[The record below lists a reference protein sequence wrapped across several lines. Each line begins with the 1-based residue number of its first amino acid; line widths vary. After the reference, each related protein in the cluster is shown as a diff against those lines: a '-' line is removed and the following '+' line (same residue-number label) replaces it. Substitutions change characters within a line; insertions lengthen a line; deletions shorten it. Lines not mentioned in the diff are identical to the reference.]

1 MEKIMEHNL
10 EIAHE
15 KVKSLIKNFDKSQ
28 EHYLSSA
35 YSEAE
40 VRQDFIDK
48 FFTALG
54 WDVTH
59 EYQKNPYQQEVKV
72 EKPQIQEGSA
82 NKKRADYAFSLAPD
96 YKNPKF
102 FVEAKKPSRTLLK
115 NNNDYFQTAKYG
127 WNAHTGVSILTDFEE
142 FVIIDCRYKPDVDI
156 AKQYGLEYYKYSDFF
171 ELENFSKVYW
181 LFSREAV
188 VAGNLD
194 TYIADLPS
202 PKGTPKQL
210 SLFRKEYQPIDESFL
225 NYIDDV
231 RIQMATAFFNSNP
244 NLSSYEL
251 TEATQRTID
260 RLVFIRF
267 LEDKQIEGYNIL
279 EKVASSPKIWAKFI
293 SECKELDTKYN
304 GVVFKP
310 HFIDQDNFIGADENI
325 FRDIISD
332 FEETNSPYDFNYI
345 PIHVLGNIY
354 ERFLGKIIVIQNN
367 KVSIEDKPDV
377 RKAGGVYYTPK
388 YIVDYIVKSTV
399 GEMVD
404 GKSLNVIKDI
414 KIADISCGSGSFLI
428 GVYDYLLNYYKSY
441 YNEYPTKA
449 KADGCIYDDE
459 HESWVLSINQKQ
471 QILLDHVY
479 GVDIDQ
485 QAIEVTQL
493 SLFLKLLEDET
504 LATANEMQ
512 VLFHQKILPDL
523 TQNIQC
529 GNSLVGHEVYENSK
543 ITDDELLKINPFD
556 FKLGFP
562 DVFNRK
568 KQGFDV
574 LVGNPPYVKEYTNKS
589 VFEIIKQ
596 GNLGKY
602 YQGKMDLWYFF
613 VAHGLDLLAENGR
626 LGYIVPNNW
635 VSNAGASILRNK
647 VIDDSKLLK
656 LIDFSGFMIFD
667 EASIQTMVMVL
678 EKNDTPKYYNF
689 FYQIFDTGSTKK
701 LSHYLVEKEL
711 TGIELTTDNFGN
723 EQSYSRKLTPKLNRT
738 KMRDKFLKF
747 NDTKIDEVLDKI
759 QKQGNFTFD
768 KKTEIAQG
776 IVPNPDVLTKTAHK
790 KYYLDQNYTVGEGVF
805 VIPVGFFNN
814 LTANET
820 KFLKPLYEPNEVG
833 RFFFP
838 QKYNKEIIYLT
849 KNNEK
854 PNIDKLINHLQRF
867 KEITNERRE
876 TKKGSIKNYHIHWA
890 RDNKFFEEGGKI
902 LAVRKCIDKPIFSYT
917 ENECYVMMSFNII
930 KTERIDLKY
939 LTGLLNSKL
948 VQFWLRYKGKMQG
961 ENYQV
966 DKEPLLEIPIVKTDK
981 NKELSVIKLVEQ
993 LIETIPKGEQAKTDK
1008 DKNLYQNKIKSLE
1021 HNLNK
1026 AVYDIYGLNENDVNI
1041 LEMSL

>member
-1 MEKIMEHNL
+1 MEKIMEHNF

-15 KVKSLIKNFDKSQ
+15 KVKNLIETFDKSK
-28 EHYLSSA
+28 EYYLSPA

-54 WDVTH
+54 WDVIH

-72 EKPQIQEGSA
+72 EKAQIQEGSA

-156 AKQYGLEYYKYSDFF
+156 AKQYGLEYYKYHTFL
-171 ELENFSKVYW
+171 ELEKFSEVYW

-188 VAGNLD
+188 IAGNLD
-194 TYIADLPS
+194 TYIAGLPS

-210 SLFRKEYQPIDESFL
+210 SLFRKAYQPIDESFL

-267 LEDKQIEGYNIL
+267 LEDKQIEGYSIL

-310 HFIDQDNFIGADENI
+310 HFIDQDNFIGADEII

-345 PIHVLGNIY
+345 PIHVLGSIY
-354 ERFLGKIIVIQNN
+354 ERFLGKIIAIQNN

-399 GEMVD
+399 GEMID
-404 GKSLNVIKDI
+404 GKSLNAIKDI

-428 GVYDYLLNYYKSY
+428 GVYDYILNYYKNY

-449 KADGCIYDDE
+449 KADGCIYDFE
-459 HESWVLSINQKQ
+459 HGSWVLSIHQKQ
-471 QILLDHVY
+471 QILLNHIY

-556 FKLGFP
+556 FKLGFS
-562 DVFNRK
+562 DVFNREK
-568 KQGFDV
+568 KGFDV

-613 VAHGLDLLAENGR
+613 VAHGLDLLAENGK

-656 LIDFSGFMIFD
+656 LIDFAGFMIFD

-678 EKNDTPKYYNF
+678 EKNSAPKNYNF

-711 TGIELTTDNFGN
+711 TGIELTTDNFGD
-723 EQSYSRKLTPKLNRT
+723 EQPYSRKLTPKLNRT
-738 KMRDKFLKF
+738 TMRDKFLKF
-747 NDTKIDEVLDKI
+747 NDTKIDEVLNKI
-759 QKQGNFTFD
+759 QEKGNFTFD
-768 KKTEIAQG
+768 EKKEIAQG
-776 IVPNPDVLTKTAHK
+776 IV
-790 KYYLDQNYTVGEGVF
+790 
-805 VIPVGFFNN
+805 
-814 LTANET
+814 
-820 KFLKPLYEPNEVG
+820 
-833 RFFFP
+833 FP
-838 QKYNKEIIYLT
+838 QDFLNQKNQASLQYGKVGMGIFVLSDDEKKNLNLNKDELNLIKPYYISEQVRKYFTKSENKFWTIYTNSTFKEQNSMNNFPNL
-849 KNNEK
+849 KNHLDRFTSVITSANKPYGLHRSRKETFFQNEK
-854 PNIDKLINHLQRF
+854 IICQ
-867 KEITNERRE
+867 
-876 TKKGSIKNYHIHWA
+876 
-890 RDNKFFEEGGKI
+890 
-902 LAVRKCIDKPIFSYT
+902 RKCVGTPVFSFSDFDS
-917 ENECYVMMSFNII
+917 YVSATYNVI
-930 KTERIDLKY
+930 KTDRIDLKY

-966 DKEPLLEIPIVKTDK
+966 DKEPLLEIPIVQTDK
-981 NKELSVIKLVEQ
+981 NKELSVIELVEQ
-993 LIETIPKGEQAKTDK
+993 LIETIPKSEQAKTDK

-1026 AVYDIYGLNENDVNI
+1026 AVYDIYGLSENDINI
-1041 LEMSL
+1041 LEMNL